1 MHQVVE
7 YKRLKSNMEYL
18 KLLLLNRAWRWFDC
32 NKLLERC
39 FSEWGSVLSGVPQGT
54 KLGPWLFLV
63 LINDL
68 EIHNAGNIW
77 KYVDDTTTSEIV
89 VKGASSNSQLI
100 ADTVVQWSFENR
112 LKLNSETCKEL
123 RISFAKN
130 KPQSKHRY
138 APPNFLG
145 QSFAL

>member
-18 KLLLLNRAWRWFDC
+18 KLLLPNRAWKWFDC
-32 NKLLERC
+32 NKLSEGC
-39 FSEWGSVLSGVPQGT
+39 YSEWGSVPSGVPQGT

-68 EIHNAGNIW
+68 EINNAGNIW

-89 VKGASSNSQLI
+89 VKVASSNSQFI

-112 LKLNSETCKEL
+112 VKLKSEKCKGL
-123 RISFAKN
+123 RISFARTNHK
-130 KPQSKHRY
+130 SR
-138 APPNFLG
+138 L
-145 QSFAL
+145 